1 MEQEITNQIS
11 TKREAIHFHN
21 MGFGSKNDSDAWLKT
36 HTPGGKFGFVIDSH
50 TMMEH
55 INHNIPGVDALKQLQ
70 TVYKLKLS
78 TLSEALSVTS
88 FEASIP
94 RFLSNSGAHT
104 VVGNEASYFS
114 HIPSC
119 KDWNNPNS
127 GFEYWLKRE
136 FEMFRRSHP

>member
-1 MEQEITNQIS
+1 
-11 TKREAIHFHN
+11 
-21 MGFGSKNDSDAWLKT
+21 
-36 HTPGGKFGFVIDSH
+36 
-50 TMMEH
+50 MMEH
-55 INHNIPGVDALKQLQ
+55 INHNITDVDALKQLQ

-88 FEASIP
+88 FEVSIP

-114 HIPSC
+114 HIPSY

-127 GFEYWLKRE
+127 GFKYRLTKELE
-136 FEMFRRSHP
+136 IFRRSHL